1 MHNNL
6 SANSKRKIVSIHGK
20 SAALA
25 LPLQVLQ
32 VRPYRVVY
40 VAFVEKEKHSV
51 PVTV

>member
-6 SANSKRKIVSIHGK
+6 SANTKRKIVSIHEK
-20 SAALA
+20 SKALA

-32 VRPYRVVY
+32 VRPYRVLY
-40 VAFVEKEKHSV
+40 VALVEKEKHSV

>member
-1 MHNNL
+1 MHKNL
-6 SANSKRKIVSIHGK
+6 SANSKRKIDFIQRK

-40 VAFVEKEKHSV
+40 VAFVEKEKHPV
-51 PVTV
+51 PVTI